1 VTFLVLLVLA
11 IVWAIVLLPPVLRA
25 RAEGRPA
32 DSIVHFHRQLNTL
45 QKTGPRRGQHGG
57 ALPATSAAAA
67 MQARAIARSSGP
79 TRVQKRRRDILVG
92 LMAAMAISLVLG
104 AIPALHILL
113 LVHVLADAL
122 FVGYVAL
129 LVRMRNAVAERD
141 MKLSFL
147 PGPARQVEPALLLR
161 RSAN

>member
-32 DSIVHFHRQLNTL
+32 DSIVHFRTQLTTL
-45 QKTGPRRGQHGG
+45 QKTGPRRGHQGG

-79 TRVQKRRRDILVG
+79 SRVQKRRRDILVG
-92 LMAAMAISLVLG
+92 LMAAMGISLVLG
-104 AIPALHILL
+104 AIPALRILL
-113 LVHVLADAL
+113 LVHVLADVL

-129 LVRMRNAVAERD
+129 LVRMRNVVAERE

-147 PGPARQVEPALLLR
+147 PGPAPQVEPALLLR
-161 RSAN
+161 RTAN

>member
-11 IVWAIVLLPPVLRA
+11 IVWAIVLLPPALRA

-32 DSIVHFHRQLNTL
+32 DSILHFRTQLTTL
-45 QKTGPRRGQHGG
+45 QKTGPRRGRHSS
-57 ALPATSAAAA
+57 ALPSTSAAATL
-67 MQARAIARSSGP
+67 QAREIARSSGP
-79 TRVQKRRRDILVG
+79 SRVQKRRRDILVG
-92 LMAAMAISLVLG
+92 LMAAMGISLVLG
-104 AIPALHILL
+104 AIPALRILL

-129 LVRMRNAVAERD
+129 LVRMRNVVAERE

-147 PGPARQVEPALLLR
+147 PGSAPHVEPALLLR
-161 RSAN
+161 RTAN

>member
-1 VTFLVLLVLA
+1 MVLLVLA
-11 IVWAIVLLPPVLRA
+11 IVWAIVLLPPALRA

-32 DSIVHFHRQLNTL
+32 DSILHFRTQLTTL
-45 QKTGPRRGQHGG
+45 QKTGPRRGHPA

-79 TRVQKRRRDILVG
+79 SRVQKRRRDILVG
-92 LMAAMAISLVLG
+92 LMAAMGISLVLG
-104 AIPALHILL
+104 AIPALRILL
-113 LVHVLADAL
+113 LVHLLADAL

-129 LVRMRNAVAERD
+129 LVRMRNAVAERE

-147 PGPARQVEPALLLR
+147 PGPAPHVEPALLLR